1 MVASLFG
8 SHAAEPILA
17 SVHVRAQQKAG
28 HMNASNRM
36 TRTDFVNL
44 ARRGPST
51 YGTWWPWTRTRGT
64 KKEPVDGDHRIF
76 AFLTCLANDLVGSV
90 HPKAISLLLISVE
103 EVARRLEAPADEAV
117 KFQRLRRTT

>member
-17 SVHVRAQQKAG
+17 SVRVRAQQKAG

-51 YGTWWPWTRTRGT
+51 YGTSSLMRLQGT
-64 KKEPVDGDHRIF
+64 PSFD
-76 AFLTCLANDLVGSV
+76 T
-90 HPKAISLLLISVE
+90 
-103 EVARRLEAPADEAV
+103 
-117 KFQRLRRTT
+117 